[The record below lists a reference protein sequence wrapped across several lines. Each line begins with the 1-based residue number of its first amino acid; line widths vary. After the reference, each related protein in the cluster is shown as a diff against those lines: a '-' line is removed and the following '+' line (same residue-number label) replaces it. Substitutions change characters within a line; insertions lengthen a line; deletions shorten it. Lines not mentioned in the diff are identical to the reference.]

1 MGIWTDQVLP
11 RVFNVC
17 MNGKPLREVRARVC
31 ADLSGDVIEIGAGS
45 GLNAP
50 YYPSTVTGVW
60 TVEPSNVSR
69 KLAAK
74 RNSETQAPVYFAGLD
89 AQQLELPDQRFD
101 MVLST
106 WTLCTI
112 PDLDKAL
119 SEMLRVLKPG
129 GAFHFVEHGLSPD
142 DKVRHFQERWEP
154 LHSRIAG
161 GCKVTRRFPEQIEAA
176 GFTVKDAE
184 HSYLKAGP
192 KYGSYICVGSAIK
205 A

>member
-1 MGIWTDQVLP
+1 MAIWTDQVLP

-31 ADLSGDVIEIGAGS
+31 ADLSGDVLEIGAGS

-50 YYPSTVTGVW
+50 YYPAAVTGVW
-60 TVEPSNVSR
+60 TVEPSEVAR

-74 RNSETQAPVYFAGLD
+74 RNSKTEVAIHFGGLD
-89 AQQLELPDQRFD
+89 GQQLDLPDQRFD

-106 WTLCTI
+106 WAMCTI
-112 PDLDKAL
+112 PDLDKAF
-119 SEMLRVLKPG
+119 SELLRVLKPG
-129 GAFHFVEHGLSPD
+129 GAYYFVEHGLSPD
-142 DKVRHFQERWEP
+142 EKVRHFQERWEP

-161 GCKVTRRFPEQIEAA
+161 GCKVTRKFPEEIERA
-176 GFTVKDAE
+176 GFTIKDAN

-192 KYGSYICVGSAIK
+192 KYGSYICEGWALK
-205 A
+205 P